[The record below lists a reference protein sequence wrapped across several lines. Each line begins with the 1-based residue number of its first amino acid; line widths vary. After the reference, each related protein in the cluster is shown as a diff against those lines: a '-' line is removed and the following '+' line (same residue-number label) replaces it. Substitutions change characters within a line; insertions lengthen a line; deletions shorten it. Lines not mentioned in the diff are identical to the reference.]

1 MDRRPGC
8 LMGLLELSFL
18 RWIYDGAQRRI
29 GFGSGSCLG
38 CGCGFILLV
47 FFIIAFLSILFGTD
61 WFRLTQVFNFI

>member
-18 RWIYDGAQRRI
+18 RWIFNGAQRRV

-38 CGCGFILLV
+38 CGCGFFLLIIFGIL
-47 FFIIAFLSILFGTD
+47 FLSIIFGTD
-61 WFRLTQVFNFI
+61 WFKLVQVMNFV